1 MAASAPPSAHALH
14 GILLRCVA
22 IFCFA
27 LMSAAMKWAGEQ
39 GAGLV
44 ELLFFR
50 SAVGL
55 PVTAAW
61 LALGPG
67 IGTIATRRPAAHVLR
82 SLLGM
87 LSLTM
92 LYKGLMLLPIADAVT
107 IGFSSPAFATLL
119 SALVL
124 QERVGPRR
132 WTAILLGFLGV
143 LIVAQPSGTDLPAAG
158 IGFALAGALSSAVAT
173 ITIREMSRNETHGAI
188 VFWFFASSTVV
199 SGVAMFFYAAPHPPL
214 VWLLLV
220 AGGVTGAAAQLLM
233 TRALQVAPVSA
244 VAPFDYTQII
254 WAALLGWLIWSSL
267 PGASTLLGAALI
279 VTSGLIT
286 AWREHRL
293 HKDSVATT
301 PPIE

>member
-1 MAASAPPSAHALH
+1 MQPSPSRSSDALH
-14 GILLRCVA
+14 GILLRLAA

-27 LMSAAMKWAGEQ
+27 LMSATMKWAGEE
-39 GAGLV
+39 GASLV
-44 ELLFFR
+44 ELIFFR

-55 PVTAAW
+55 PVTLAW

-67 IGTIATRRPAAHVLR
+67 LGSVATRRPAAHIFR

-92 LYKGLMLLPIADAVT
+92 LYQGLLLLPIADAVA

-124 QERVGPRR
+124 HERVGPYR
-132 WTAILLGFLGV
+132 WMAVAVGFLGV
-143 LIVAQPSGTDLPAAG
+143 LIVAQPSGTNLPAAG

-173 ITIREMSRNETHGAI
+173 ITIREMSRNEHHGAI

-199 SGVAMFFYAAPHPPL
+199 SGVAMLFTAASHTPL
-214 VWLLLV
+214 VWALLL

-233 TRALQVAPVSA
+233 TRALQVAPVSV

-267 PGASTLLGAALI
+267 PGLSTMMGASLI
-279 VTSGLIT
+279 IASGLVT

-293 HKDSVATT
+293 NKDRVAAT